1 MTLFNIKP
9 GESYIVDK
17 IYLKDSIVLRPMT
30 LGLVEGCE
38 VKCLTKFADL
48 LELELYGNR
57 LAITKET
64 AKRYGCTK
72 LDK

>member
-9 GESYIVDK
+9 GESFIVDK
-17 IYLKDSIVLRPMT
+17 IYPKDSIMLRPMT

-48 LELELYGNR
+48 VELEVYGNR
-57 LAITKET
+57 LAITKLT
-64 AKRYGCTK
+64 AKRYSCTK